1 MFGKAFASKPDQF
14 QFLPGNRT
22 VIEVIYEISKNLVDA
37 PKKTN
42 VIDFFNRSDNNFP
55 VPNFN
60 SKCYQYC
67 RKRGLLILVRI

>member
-37 PKKTN
+37 MPPKRQMLSTFLTVPTTTFRSQILIQN
-42 VIDFFNRSDNNFP
+42 VTVFARSVD
-55 VPNFN
+55 
-60 SKCYQYC
+60 S
-67 RKRGLLILVRI
+67 

>member
-37 PKKTN
+37 MVSMRRMKLMEKKTVLN
-42 VIDFFNRSDNNFP
+42 LNKNIIEF
-55 VPNFN
+55 
-60 SKCYQYC
+60 Q
-67 RKRGLLILVRI
+67 LI